1 LWIYFIIFGE
11 KILFST
17 SQLNTNFLCWKAI
30 RTESALQ
37 KAKIPGMKYF
47 VNYEKAVPVP
57 MNKFYFLSLVALLL
71 LSCSIAAAQVSTPKY
86 SNEFLNIGVGARAL
100 GMGNVQVAVAN
111 DATAGFWNPAGLLKL
126 PNRYNIA
133 LMHSELFAGIA
144 KNDYGSFA
152 MPLDSSSALAVSLIR
167 LGVDDIVDTRRLQNE
182 YGYIQYDSIKFFSV
196 ADYAMLL
203 SYARKSNLVEG
214 LRLGV
219 NAKIIYRN
227 VGEFANAWGF
237 GFDAGAQLERG
248 TWQFGVM
255 AKDITTTFTAWSHNV
270 EALEATY
277 QQTGNDLPEN
287 TAELT
292 LPRLVLGVGK
302 SFAFT
307 DKLTGLLATDIDVT
321 FDGKRNVL
329 LKSDLASV
337 DPHVGLE
344 LAYAQTVFVRGGINN
359 YQQYKTFDGGNSSKV
374 QPNFGVGFQNNGL
387 NIDLAISRV
396 NGRDSNT
403 ANDGGLYS
411 IIISLGYSFN

>member
-1 LWIYFIIFGE
+1 MTRFITLYLFLIFF
-11 KILFST
+11 LF
-17 SQLNTNFLCWKAI
+17 FFGG
-30 RTESALQ
+30 
-37 KAKIPGMKYF
+37 P
-47 VNYEKAVPVP
+47 
-57 MNKFYFLSLVALLL
+57 
-71 LSCSIAAAQVSTPKY
+71 AAAQVSTPKY

-100 GMGNVQVAVAN
+100 GMGNVQVAVA
-111 DATAGFWNPAGLLKL
+111 DDGTAGFWNPAGLLRL
-126 PNRYNIA
+126 NNRYNIA

-144 KNDYGSFA
+144 KNDFGSFA
-152 MPLDSSSALAVSLIR
+152 MPLDSSSALAVSVIR

-182 YGYIQYDSIKFFSV
+182 FGYIQYDSIRFFSV

-203 SYARKSNLVEG
+203 SYARKSNLIEG

-248 TWQFGVM
+248 TWQFGLM
-255 AKDITTTFTAWSHNV
+255 AKDITTTFTAWTHNV
-270 EALEATY
+270 EALEEAY

-302 SFAFT
+302 RFAFT
-307 DKLTGLLATDIDVT
+307 DKITGLLATDVDFT

-329 LKSDLASV
+329 LKSDFASV

-359 YQQYKTFDGGNSSKV
+359 YQQFRNFEGSTSSKV

-387 NIDLAISRV
+387 NIDLALSRV
-396 NGRDSNT
+396 NGGDGNT
-403 ANDGGLYS
+403 ANAAGLSS